1 MAAALVLSEFSYTSG
16 SASDQYLFTVVSDSQ
31 GNLSVRDIQNAYG
44 MVVSP
49 YSRIPKSDE
58 DDIHSAISQVE
69 ALMAATSAVNGT
81 LTFTD
86 SHEETFTFVEAMTD
100 AHYRVVLSS
109 DAFVPLRISAQ
120 TTTTFTVQAGADFS
134 GTVGFDV
141 FV

>member
-1 MAAALVLSEFSYTSG
+1 MALALVLSEFSYTSG
-16 SASDQYLFTVVSDSQ
+16 SAADQFLFTVVSDSL

-44 MVVSP
+44 KVVSP
-49 YSRIPKSDE
+49 YTRIPQSVE

-69 ALMAATSAVNGT
+69 AIMAATSAVNGT

-86 SHEETFTFVEAMTD
+86 SHEETFTFTEAMTS
-100 AHYRVVLSS
+100 AGYRVQVSS

-120 TTTTFTVQAGADFS
+120 STTTFTVQAGADFT
-134 GTVGFDV
+134 GTIGFDV